1 MLNVGVQMEGEK
13 VDGWYGRTR
22 RENEG
27 RTRERAAEGVGESG
41 REEAEGGLGGFH

>member
-1 MLNVGVQMEGEK
+1 MGGTVGLG
-13 VDGWYGRTR
+13 
-22 RENEG
+22 ENEG